1 MILYA
6 YEWNHLSE
14 NLLQKCI
21 IYICIAKYLIAR
33 LIKFIRLYKILWS
46 ELPEVVTVNSRLVK
60 ELVIPRLSSSKKGDN
75 GIVLVVGGNKFYHGA
90 PVLSSMAAL
99 RSGTDIVYTAVPRSI
114 IVAVRSFSP
123 NIIALPM
130 SDDKLTIGSANRLVA
145 MIPKKPNTAAI
156 GMGMSLAR
164 PEALHSLINAL
175 KSSGT
180 RLLLDSSSLLPAVLK
195 EISGTDTIITP
206 HAGEYKRIF
215 GENAGIDEKERISN
229 VYKRAKEY
237 SITIL
242 LKGHTDI
249 ISDGDRVAI
258 NKIHNC
264 AMTVGGTGDILS
276 GLTAGILTKMKSYEA
291 SILGVYFNG
300 VAGNLAYDKVGLHM
314 IATDLLE
321 CLPNA
326 MKSFDSVQE

>member
-1 MILYA
+1 
-6 YEWNHLSE
+6 
-14 NLLQKCI
+14 LL
-21 IYICIAKYLIAR
+21 
-33 LIKFIRLYKILWS
+33 
-46 ELPEVVTVNSRLVK
+46 EVATVTNKLVK
-60 ELVIPRLSSSKKGDN
+60 ELTVPRLLSSKKGDN
-75 GIVLVVGGNKFYHGA
+75 GIVLIVGGNKFYHGA
-90 PVLSSMAAL
+90 PTLSSMAAL
-99 RSGTDIVYTAVPRSI
+99 RSGTDIVYTAVPKSN

-123 NIIALPM
+123 NIIAFPI
-130 SDDKLTIGSANRLVA
+130 SDDKLTMGSANRLLA
-145 MIPKKPNTAAI
+145 MIPKKPHTAAI
-156 GMGMSLAR
+156 GMGMTIAR
-164 PEALHSLINAL
+164 PEALQSMIRNL
-175 KSSGT
+175 KGDGI
-180 RLLLDSSSLLPAVLK
+180 RLLLDASALFPAVLK
-195 EISGTDTIITP
+195 EICGSDTIITP

-249 ISDGDRVAI
+249 ISDGERVAI